1 MDKSKAADQ
10 FVKLLDI
17 VEKLRGP
24 NGCPWDKE
32 QTHESLLPYFLEE
45 AYEVIESIEEKNWDN
60 LNEELGDVKQF
71 EIDAATEFMWALAA
85 VIGCFSMVLVPSFT
99 IYFAARAKEKKL
111 ELKLEQAKIDL
122 ESE

>member
-1 MDKSKAADQ
+1 M
-10 FVKLLDI
+10 F
-17 VEKLRGP
+17 
-24 NGCPWDKE
+24 
-32 QTHESLLPYFLEE
+32 
-45 AYEVIESIEEKNWDN
+45 EV
-60 LNEELGDVKQF
+60 
-71 EIDAATEFMWALAA
+71 DAATEFMWALAA